1 MVALCVAVGRAKRIR
16 RLLDSARSQRDSN
29 SPAVQDALTGREEMG
44 LRYLDWVGRG
54 LVNNWDLVDISAEHL
69 VGAWLLLPLVQEAGD
84 DTVARRLLDDPH
96 DLIRK
101 AIGWM
106 LREAGKRVDERA
118 LVAFLDEYAPVM
130 PRTMLRC
137 AIERFDPA
145 VRAHYRSRTVRTASR
160 SQVTEP

>member
-1 MVALCVAVGRAKRIR
+1 MIAA
-16 RLLDSARSQRDSN
+16 
-29 SPAVQDALTGREEMG
+29 M
-44 LRYLDWVGRG
+44 
-54 LVNNWDLVDISAEHL
+54 
-69 VGAWLLLPLVQEAGD
+69 VQEAGD
-84 DTVARRLLDDPH
+84 DTVARPQVLPDRMTTLISSDSVWERRVAVLSTFATTRAGVDWPAYAVARRLLDDPH

-160 SQVTEP
+160 SRVTEP